1 LEVIII
7 VFIVA
12 EYDDAAADDDGDDDE
27 LWSTISIDVTD
38 GDWLWWWLC
47 VEVITAVDDDW
58 DDWC

>member
-1 LEVIII
+1 M
-7 VFIVA
+7 FIVA